1 MRAQIILFRRMPP
14 NISYFDYLVPE
25 NLQKKIKPGQ
35 LVKVP
40 FRNKEEFGLVYSLEQ
55 DSLKLKSSIKLRTL
69 NSICF
74 ENSFL
79 TKQISDFYKELSEFY
94 ATDLGFIYKFSFPAF
109 TKKFF
114 NELSPTDFPEIYSI
128 VKNTKPTVI
137 TTSDIE
143 TVSSFI
149 LKQLSPKKQN
159 LILVPEKNSLDEIAS
174 ILKNKFPIELLSSDI
189 TDKNSAKLWKK
200 IRQNENLTIVGTRK
214 ALFLPWTNLQ
224 KILILDEGNENYKSW
239 DMAPRYHTK
248 DAAMLL
254 SKFTGAQVYLLSHTP
269 SISSYHFAQQSSY
282 LSSGNLTPLNRAFTL
297 VDLNL
302 EKQAKNYSPLSYQLI
317 DLLQGLQPSDSAFLY
332 INKKGSAGY
341 LFCGDCKKP
350 VICNICGRPVSYF
363 GVKKEIRC
371 NFCQTNKPLIGQC
384 LNCHSYNLK
393 MRNPGTE
400 SVEKELSKLPE
411 LSKFKII
418 RIDSENEMAGD
429 LKSNN
434 SGTIFV
440 GTELAWSI
448 IPWQNIKLLGFL
460 DTDRSLLSS
469 EYKNLENLW
478 QKIRDSFYKTSPH
491 TTVVLQTSHPDHY
504 LFSALKE
511 PDIFYQNQLKERSFF
526 QYPPF
531 NYWLKLAIFSPN
543 ANLAIKEA
551 GILKNRL
558 EDLTKTVKNAKISGP
573 HQAIPYF
580 QKGNYRYILL
590 VRLGYENYH
599 TVIKE
604 INKIIPKNWKVDPN
618 PSTLFSV

>member
-1 MRAQIILFRRMPP
+1 MPP
-14 NISYFDYLVPE
+14 SISYFDYLVPE
-25 NLQKKIKPGQ
+25 TLQKKIKPGQ

-55 DSLKLKSSIKLRTL
+55 NLPQIKRSIKLRALTE
-69 NSICF
+69 ICF

-79 TKQISDFYKELSEFY
+79 TKQILKFYKEMSEFY
-94 ATDLGFIYKFSFPAF
+94 ATDLGFIYKFSFPTF

-114 NELSPTDFPEIYSI
+114 KELSKNDFPEISPI
-128 VKNTKPTVI
+128 VKNIKPTVVAA
-137 TTSDIE
+137 SDIE
-143 TVSSFI
+143 ALDNFI

-159 LILVPEKNSLDEIAS
+159 LILVPEKNSLDEIVS
-174 ILKNKFPIELLSSDI
+174 KLKNKFPTEVLSSDI
-189 TDKNSAKLWKK
+189 TDKNSTELWKK
-200 IRQNENLTIVGTRK
+200 IRKNEPLTIVGTRK

-224 KILILDEGNENYKSW
+224 NIIILDEGNENYKSW
-239 DMAPRYHTK
+239 DMAPRYHSK

-254 SKFTGAQVYLLSHTP
+254 SKFTGAQVHLLSHTP
-269 SISSYHFAQQSSY
+269 SVNSYYFAQKDFY
-282 LSSGNLTPLNRAFTL
+282 LSEGKITNLKHDFTL
-297 VDLNL
+297 IDLNL

-317 DLLQGLQPSDSAFLY
+317 DLLKNLQPSESAFLY
-332 INKKGSAGY
+332 LNKKGSAGY

-371 NFCQTNKPLIGQC
+371 NFCQISKPLVNQC
-384 LNCHSYNLK
+384 LNCQSFNLK

-400 SVEKELSKLPE
+400 SVEKELSKLAE
-411 LSKFKII
+411 LKNFNII
-418 RIDSENEMAGD
+418 RIDSENESVD
-429 LKSNN
+429 NLKLNN
-434 SGTIFV
+434 GGNIFV
-440 GTELAWSI
+440 GTELAWGI

-478 QKIRDSFYKTSPH
+478 QKIRDSFYKTSPY
-491 TTVVLQTSHPDHY
+491 TDIVLQTSHPDHY
-504 LFSALKE
+504 LFSALKD
-511 PDIFYQNQLKERSFF
+511 PDIFYQNQLKERVFF

-543 ANLAIKEA
+543 ANLSIKEVN
-551 GILKNRL
+551 ILKNRL

-599 TVIKE
+599 TIIKE

-618 PSTLFSV
+618 PNTLLSV